1 MMKTNKNIFILSVIC
16 LLALVAT
23 PVVGNAAVGTA
34 HAEDSQN
41 PDIYFIRP
49 TSIALVGNYLF
60 VADNVDD
67 NNARGVLWSFALD
80 SYGAPT
86 DGKQLNNG
94 DNGRIVG
101 LSGSNL
107 TLSDDSATIGSL
119 YVIYE
124 SNKAVLYDV
133 KTVDG
138 KATLTQNANAKTVIT
153 PDAGENL
160 ADATVVQFRGKTTVA
175 YATQSKLTYLDPM
188 YDFAVSD
195 QNIFKNAVS
204 LFYGNNV
211 TYVVKSDNTVGTLDM
226 TNTQNSMLVIDGADP
241 KVNNGF
247 VFTDNDGASSIA
259 LYNNSQIIFL
269 QQNGAKYLPYGNA
282 DSWDDITK
290 LTDTENAT
298 IVDIATSDG
307 RLYVLDSN
315 HQVVLYNKSAATAA
329 ATPATDKD
337 SNKIFIGSDTV
348 SQAVPDVKQI
358 TSYTL
363 AKSVGYP
370 TNIVYKTTD
379 GATSIVG
386 GVKELTADDTFI
398 VLGYDGSSACPY
410 YLVLVG
416 DRFGWVMKSDG
427 ATAPEDDDK
436 ITVLSSRVNE
446 TVDMKAKLT
455 SPGDVYVYDLPY
467 DGERATKT
475 KYTQSAQNLTEVRL
489 LQTFRQTVSTDA
501 QGDATTVDLVWYLVS
516 FEQPDGTETKG
527 FVKQSDIGY
536 FSVDPKSTI
545 GLEVHKANLKIN
557 ATLFEAV
564 TVYATADLTKGAE
577 LYNAKGNIVKL
588 YSGDRVFLLSKSG
601 NGLAAEICILHNDNT
616 ADYGWIDASRLID
629 ANQITANTIAGLSF
643 LGGACLLAILLL
655 VVFKVKKKKS
665 V

>member
-1 MMKTNKNIFILSVIC
+1 MKTNKNIFILSVIC
-16 LLALVAT
+16 LLALVAM
-23 PVVGNAAVGTA
+23 PLFGNAAVDTA
-34 HAEDSQN
+34 SAEDSQN

-86 DGKQLNNG
+86 DGKQLNIG

-124 SNKAVLYDV
+124 SNKAVLFDV

-153 PDAGENL
+153 PDAGEKL

-226 TNTQNSMLVIDGADP
+226 TNTRNSMLVIDGADP

-269 QQNGAKYLPYGNA
+269 QQKGTMYTPYGSEN
-282 DSWDDITK
+282 DWDDITK
-290 LTDTENAT
+290 LTGTENAT

-337 SNKIFIGSDTV
+337 GNKIFIGSDTV
-348 SQAVPDVKQI
+348 SQAIPDVKQI

-467 DGERATKT
+467 DGERATKI
-475 KYTQSAQNLTEVRL
+475 KYTQSAQNLTEVSL

>member
-1 MMKTNKNIFILSVIC
+1 M
-16 LLALVAT
+16 
-23 PVVGNAAVGTA
+23 
-34 HAEDSQN
+34 
-41 PDIYFIRP
+41 
-49 TSIALVGNYLF
+49 
-60 VADNVDD
+60 
-67 NNARGVLWSFALD
+67 
-80 SYGAPT
+80 
-86 DGKQLNNG
+86 
-94 DNGRIVG
+94 
-101 LSGSNL
+101 
-107 TLSDDSATIGSL
+107 
-119 YVIYE
+119 
-124 SNKAVLYDV
+124 
-133 KTVDG
+133 
-138 KATLTQNANAKTVIT
+138 
-153 PDAGENL
+153 
-160 ADATVVQFRGKTTVA
+160 
-175 YATQSKLTYLDPM
+175 
-188 YDFAVSD
+188 
-195 QNIFKNAVS
+195 
-204 LFYGNNV
+204 
-211 TYVVKSDNTVGTLDM
+211 
-226 TNTQNSMLVIDGADP
+226 
-241 KVNNGF
+241 
-247 VFTDNDGASSIA
+247 
-259 LYNNSQIIFL
+259 
-269 QQNGAKYLPYGNA
+269 
-282 DSWDDITK
+282 
-290 LTDTENAT
+290 
-298 IVDIATSDG
+298 
-307 RLYVLDSN
+307 
-315 HQVVLYNKSAATAA
+315 
-329 ATPATDKD
+329 
-337 SNKIFIGSDTV
+337 
-348 SQAVPDVKQI
+348 
-358 TSYTL
+358 
-363 AKSVGYP
+363 
-370 TNIVYKTTD
+370 
-379 GATSIVG
+379 
-386 GVKELTADDTFI
+386 TADDTFI

-467 DGERATKT
+467 DGDRATKI
-475 KYTQSAQNLTEVRL
+475 KYTQSAQNLTEVSL

-588 YSGDRVFLLSKSG
+588 YSGDRVFLLSKSD